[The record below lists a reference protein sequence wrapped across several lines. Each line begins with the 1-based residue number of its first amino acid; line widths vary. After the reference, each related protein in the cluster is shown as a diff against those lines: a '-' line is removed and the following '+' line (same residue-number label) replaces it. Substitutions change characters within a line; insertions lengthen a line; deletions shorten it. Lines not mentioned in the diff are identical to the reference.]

1 MKSSGQ
7 ALNPW
12 HERASPLARAS
23 WVVYTLLLAYS
34 GLAPWSGWR
43 DLGLQPFAYLA
54 APLPRH
60 ITKFDLVVNVL
71 AYLPFGALLV
81 LALHPR
87 VKGVAAVL
95 IALLASVLLAG
106 AIEALQ
112 SYLPARVSSNVDLV
126 TNAAGALLGG
136 VLAAPM
142 ASGLIDR
149 GRLAEWRLHWFD
161 RHSSVMLLLVALW
174 PVAQIYPG
182 PMLFGNGDIR
192 AALVEFVAALGGTWP
207 MLDAAVFGPAE
218 FVLAEAFA
226 VASAVLAV
234 GLAFA
239 TAMRPTAPR
248 SLLLL
253 ALLVVVVLAKM
264 LAHAVQFGPERAF
277 AWLTPGAFGG
287 LAIGTL
293 SLLAASAG
301 SRSWLPRFAL
311 LALCALIICV
321 NIVPDN
327 PYYTASMQEWRQGAM
342 LNFNAL
348 ARWLSVLWPYALAL
362 WLLVESGRIG
372 GTRDAVL

>member
-1 MKSSGQ
+1 MNSSEL

-12 HERASPLARAS
+12 HERASPLARAA
-23 WVVYTLLLAYS
+23 WVVYALLLAYS
-34 GLAPWSGWR
+34 GLAPWTGWR

-54 APLPRH
+54 APIPRH
-60 ITKFDLVVNVL
+60 ITTFDLVVNVL
-71 AYLPFGALLV
+71 AYVPFGALLV
-81 LALHPR
+81 LSLHPR
-87 VKGVAAVL
+87 VKGYAAVL
-95 IALLASVLLAG
+95 IAFLAGMMLAG

-112 SYLPARVSSNVDLV
+112 SYLPARISSNVDLV

-136 VLAAPM
+136 ALAAPL

-149 GRLAEWRLHWFD
+149 GRLADWRLRWFE
-161 RHSSVMLLLVALW
+161 RHSSMLLLLVALW
-174 PVAQIYPG
+174 PGAQIFPE
-182 PMLFGNGDIR
+182 PMLFGNGDARR
-192 AALVEFVAALGGTWP
+192 AMSDFVAALGGTWP
-207 MLDAAVFGPAE
+207 MLDAALFGPAE
-218 FVLAEAFA
+218 FVLAEAFI

-253 ALLVVVVLAKM
+253 ALLCAALLAKM

-287 LAIGTL
+287 MAIGTL

-301 SRSWLPRFAL
+301 PRPWLPRFGL
-311 LALCALIICV
+311 LALFALIVCV

-327 PYYTASMQEWRQGAM
+327 PYYTAAMQEWRQGAL

-362 WLLVESGRIG
+362 SLLFESARIG
-372 GTRDAVL
+372 GRRAAL